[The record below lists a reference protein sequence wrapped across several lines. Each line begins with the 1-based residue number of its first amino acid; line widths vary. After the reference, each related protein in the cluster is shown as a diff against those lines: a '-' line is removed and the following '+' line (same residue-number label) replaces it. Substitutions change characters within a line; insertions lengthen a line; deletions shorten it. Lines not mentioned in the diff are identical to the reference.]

1 MYVTSSRLKSVID
14 QELSNVQI
22 TDIHTHLF
30 PAEFG
35 SLSLYGTDEVLT
47 YHYLIAEFFR
57 YSSLD
62 YDEFFKLPKAKQAD
76 LVWQTL
82 FLERSPLSEAQRGV
96 LTILNRLGLDVK
108 SRSIKEYRDYYSTRT
123 IDQQVDK
130 VFELAGIKEVVMTND
145 PFDPIEREFWLAG
158 AGKEDPRFKAAMR
171 IDPLLLDYPN
181 AYKTLQALSYQVD
194 SNLSKSSVAEVRRF
208 LTDWVKK
215 MDALYLAVSLPYD
228 FTISDTSLR
237 TRLLKECILP
247 ACEELGMPLAVMI
260 GVKRQVNPG
269 LTLAGDS
276 LGKADITVIE
286 ELCTEFPQNKF
297 LVSMLSR
304 ENQHELAIT
313 ARKYRNLMVFGCW
326 WFLNNPSIIADIT
339 QMRLETMGLSFIPQ
353 HSDARVLEQLIYK
366 WEHSKIIIGQ
376 VLANKYEDLLATGW
390 QLSKE
395 SIKQDVQA
403 LFSNNFYSFLDR

>member
-1 MYVTSSRLKSVID
+1 M
-14 QELSNVQI
+14 
-22 TDIHTHLF
+22 
-30 PAEFG
+30 
-35 SLSLYGTDEVLT
+35 
-47 YHYLIAEFFR
+47 
-57 YSSLD
+57 
-62 YDEFFKLPKAKQAD
+62 
-76 LVWQTL
+76 
-82 FLERSPLSEAQRGV
+82 
-96 LTILNRLGLDVK
+96 
-108 SRSIKEYRDYYSTRT
+108 
-123 IDQQVDK
+123 
-130 VFELAGIKEVVMTND
+130 
-145 PFDPIEREFWLAG
+145 
-158 AGKEDPRFKAAMR
+158 
-171 IDPLLLDYPN
+171 
-181 AYKTLQALSYQVD
+181 D

-208 LTDWVKK
+208 LNDWVKK

-237 TRLLKECILP
+237 TRLLKKCILP
-247 ACEELGMPLAVMI
+247 VCQELGMPLAVMI